1 MVVLNDGRVW
11 KRHVDHLRRDSMDRA
26 VTDLSREMESQD
38 KPPDI
43 PLAIPLG
50 VCVPNSSQA
59 PSVSP
64 ADVRGEMESGKKQAQ
79 EEVPAVD
86 KAPPVVTQS
95 SEAAC
100 TPLRRSSRVRKAPDR
115 LIETI

>member
-1 MVVLNDGRVW
+1 
-11 KRHVDHLRRDSMDRA
+11 MDRA
-26 VTDLSREMESQD
+26 VTDPSREMESQD

-43 PLAIPLG
+43 PLAIPLS
-50 VCVPNSSQA
+50 VCALSPSQA

-64 ADVRGEMESGKKQAQ
+64 ADVRGEMESGQRQAH
-79 EEVPAVD
+79 EEAPAVD

-95 SEAAC
+95 SETAWP
-100 TPLRRSSRVRKAPDR
+100 PLHRSSRVRKAPDR

>member
-1 MVVLNDGRVW
+1 MVVLNDGMVW

-26 VTDLSREMESQD
+26 VTDPNREMESQD

-43 PLAIPLG
+43 PLAIPLS
-50 VCVPNSSQA
+50 VCVPSPSQS

-64 ADVRGEMESGKKQAQ
+64 AVVRGEMESGQRQAQ

-95 SEAAC
+95 
-100 TPLRRSSRVRKAPDR
+100 
-115 LIETI
+115 